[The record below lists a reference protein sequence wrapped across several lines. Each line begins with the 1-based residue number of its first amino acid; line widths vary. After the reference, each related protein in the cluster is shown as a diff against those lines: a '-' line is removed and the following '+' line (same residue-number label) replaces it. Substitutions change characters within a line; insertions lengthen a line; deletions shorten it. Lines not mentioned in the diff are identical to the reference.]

1 MSKPNKAKLQ
11 QQQKKGKK
19 SGNTTTTTTT
29 TNAKKELT
37 SEEYIQQ
44 GEKYASQYH
53 FDKALIS
60 FENAL
65 KLDETNTL
73 VMDIIGEILVENGDL
88 EKAKTY
94 FFKSIQTDPEDSA
107 SKYMNL
113 GQLVGGDDALK
124 CYRKGIELMERDLNK
139 IIKEF
144 GSKYNDLEH
153 IPRPLKST
161 GDDDEIYESDEDD
174 PIIILKQQLCS
185 ALCSISELYLT
196 DQCFD
201 DDAEEQC
208 EISLKKAIAYS
219 PNSPEPYSLMASMKI
234 SQVKNQEA
242 VEYLNKSYQL
252 WENSDVDDR
261 PEFDYRFNIS
271 LLFIELKEDRT
282 AVDILEQLVNEQDN
296 IAELWYTLGVV
307 YNNLQEPLSAQE
319 CLITAKELLKIAAPQ
334 GRDEELEQLTNT
346 LLKKV
351 KIDVSKL
358 SPEEIEAFNNE
369 NDDDNNNNNG
379 ETVEEE
385 DLEEIEGE
393 EMDE

>member
-11 QQQKKGKK
+11 QQKKGKK
-19 SGNTTTTTTT
+19 STTTATTT
-29 TNAKKELT
+29 KKELT

-44 GEKYASQYH
+44 GEKYASEYH
-53 FDKALIS
+53 FDKALSS

-65 KLDETNTL
+65 KLDPINTL
-73 VMDIIGEILVENGDL
+73 VMDTIGEILVENGDI

-94 FFKSIQTDPEDSA
+94 FLKSIKTDPEDSP

-113 GQLVGGDDALK
+113 GQLVGGDDALN
-124 CYRKGIELMERDLNK
+124 CYRKGIQIMERELK
-139 IIKEF
+139 QLIKEQ
-144 GSKYNDLEH
+144 GSKYNDLQH
-153 IPRPLKST
+153 IPRPLKSSSPV
-161 GDDDEIYESDEDD
+161 GEDDDGEDTVYESDEDD

-201 DDAEEQC
+201 DDAEDQC
-208 EISLKKAIAYS
+208 ESNLKRAIGYS

-242 VEYLNKSYQL
+242 IEYLNKSYQL
-252 WENSDVDDR
+252 WEHSDIDDR

-271 LLFIELKEDRT
+271 LLFIELKENRT

-307 YNNLQEPLSAQE
+307 YNNLNEPLSAQE
-319 CLITAKELLKIAAPQ
+319 CLITSKELLKIAAPQ
-334 GRDEELEQLTNT
+334 GRDEELEHLTNT

-351 KIDVSKL
+351 EIDVSKL
-358 SPEEIEAFNNE
+358 SPEEIEALNND
-369 NDDDNNNNNG
+369 ND
-379 ETVEEE
+379 E
-385 DLEEIEGE
+385 DEAEQE

>member
-11 QQQKKGKK
+11 QQKKGKK
-19 SGNTTTTTTT
+19 STTTATTT
-29 TNAKKELT
+29 KKELT

-44 GEKYASQYH
+44 GEKYASEYH
-53 FDKALIS
+53 FDKALSS

-65 KLDETNTL
+65 KLDPINTL
-73 VMDIIGEILVENGDL
+73 VMDTIGEILVENGDI

-94 FFKSIQTDPEDSA
+94 FLKSIKTDPEDSP

-113 GQLVGGDDALK
+113 GQLVGGDDALN
-124 CYRKGIELMERDLNK
+124 CYRKGIQIMERELK
-139 IIKEF
+139 QLIKEQ
-144 GSKYNDLEH
+144 GSKYNDLQH
-153 IPRPLKST
+153 IPRPLKSSSPV
-161 GDDDEIYESDEDD
+161 GEDDDGEDTVYESDEDD

-201 DDAEEQC
+201 DDAEDQC
-208 EISLKKAIAYS
+208 ESNLKRAIGYS

-242 VEYLNKSYQL
+242 IEYLNKSYQL
-252 WENSDVDDR
+252 WEHSDIDDR

-271 LLFIELKEDRT
+271 LLFIELKENRT

-307 YNNLQEPLSAQE
+307 YNNLNEPLSAQE
-319 CLITAKELLKIAAPQ
+319 CLITSKELLKIAAPQ
-334 GRDEELEQLTNT
+334 GRDEELEHLTNT

-351 KIDVSKL
+351 EIDVSKL
-358 SPEEIEAFNNE
+358 SPEEIEALNND
-369 NDDDNNNNNG
+369 ND
-379 ETVEEE
+379 E
-385 DLEEIEGE
+385 DEAEQE
-393 EMDE
+393 EMEDRKSVV

>member
-11 QQQKKGKK
+11 QQKKGKK
-19 SGNTTTTTTT
+19 STTTTTTAT
-29 TNAKKELT
+29 TTKKELT

-44 GEKYASQYH
+44 GEKYASEYH
-53 FDKALIS
+53 FDKALSS

-65 KLDETNTL
+65 KLDPTNTL
-73 VMDIIGEILVENGDL
+73 VMDTIGEILVENGDI

-94 FFKSIQTDPEDSA
+94 FLKSIKTNPEDSP

-113 GQLVGGDDALK
+113 GQLVGGDDALN
-124 CYRKGIELMERDLNK
+124 CYRKGIQIMERELK
-139 IIKEF
+139 QLIKEQ
-144 GSKYNDLEH
+144 GSKYNDLQH
-153 IPRPLKST
+153 IPRPLKASSPI
-161 GDDDEIYESDEDD
+161 GEDDDGEDTVYVSDEDD

-185 ALCSISELYLT
+185 ALSSISELYLT

-201 DDAEEQC
+201 DDAEDQC
-208 EISLKKAIAYS
+208 ESNLKRAIGYS

-242 VEYLNKSYQL
+242 IEYLNKSYQL
-252 WENSDVDDR
+252 WEHSDIDDR

-271 LLFIELKEDRT
+271 LLFIELKENRT

-307 YNNLQEPLSAQE
+307 YNNLNEPLSAQE
-319 CLITAKELLKIAAPQ
+319 CLITSKELLKIAAPQ
-334 GRDEELEQLTNT
+334 GRDEELEHLTNT

-351 KIDVSKL
+351 EIDVSKL
-358 SPEEIEAFNNE
+358 SPEEIEAFNN
-369 NDDDNNNNNG
+369 DN
-379 ETVEEE
+379 E
-385 DLEEIEGE
+385 DEDEAEQE

>member
-1 MSKPNKAKLQ
+1 MSKTNKAKLQ
-11 QQQKKGKK
+11 QQKKGKK
-19 SGNTTTTTTT
+19 TTNTTT
-29 TNAKKELT
+29 AKKELT

-44 GEKYASQYH
+44 GEKYASEYH
-53 FDKALIS
+53 FDKALTS
-60 FENAL
+60 FEKAL
-65 KLDETNTL
+65 KLDSSNTL
-73 VMDIIGEILVENGDL
+73 VMDTIGEILIENGDI
-88 EKAKTY
+88 EKAKSY
-94 FFKSIQTDPEDSA
+94 FLKSIQTDPEDSP

-124 CYRKGIELMERDLNK
+124 CYRKGIEIMERDLK
-139 IIKEF
+139 KTIKEI
-144 GSKYNDLEH
+144 GPKYNDLEH

-161 GDDDEIYESDEDD
+161 VDGNDEDIIYESDEDD
-174 PIIILKQQLCS
+174 PIIQLKQQLCS

-201 DDAEEQC
+201 DDAEDQC
-208 EISLKKAIAYS
+208 ESNLKRAITYS

-242 VEYLNKSYQL
+242 IEYLNKSYQL
-252 WENSDVDDR
+252 WENSDIDDR

-271 LLFIELKEDRT
+271 LLFIELKENRT

-307 YNNLQEPLSAQE
+307 YNNLTEPLSAQE

-351 KIDVSKL
+351 QIDVSKL
-358 SPEEIEAFNNE
+358 SPEEIEAFNNAS
-369 NDDDNNNNNG
+369 NDDN
-379 ETVEEE
+379 VEE

>member
-1 MSKPNKAKLQ
+1 MSNKAKLQ
-11 QQQKKGKK
+11 QQKKGTGKK
-19 SGNTTTTTTT
+19 TTTTGTI
-29 TNAKKELT
+29 KKEFT

-44 GEKYASQYH
+44 GEKYASEYH
-53 FDKALIS
+53 FDKALTS

-65 KLDETNTL
+65 KLDATNTL
-73 VMDIIGEILVENGDL
+73 VMDTIGEILVENGNI

-94 FFKSIQTDPEDSA
+94 FLKSIQTDPEDSP

-124 CYRKGIELMERDLNK
+124 CYRKGIEIMERELNK
-139 IIKEF
+139 LVKEQ

-153 IPRPLKST
+153 IPRPIKSVGNNNNEE
-161 GDDDEIYESDEDD
+161 GDIVYESADEDD

-201 DDAEEQC
+201 DDAEDQC
-208 EISLKKAIAYS
+208 EANLKRAITYS

-242 VEYLNKSYQL
+242 IEYLNKSYTL
-252 WENSDVDDR
+252 WEHSDVDDR

-271 LLFIELKEDRT
+271 LLFIELKENRT

-307 YNNLQEPLSAQE
+307 YNNLNEPLSAQE
-319 CLITAKELLKIAAPQ
+319 CLITSKELLKIAAPQ

-351 KIDVSKL
+351 EIDVSKL
-358 SPEEIEAFNNE
+358 SPEEIEAFNNA
-369 NDDDNNNNNG
+369 NDDDDNN
-379 ETVEEE
+379 EPVEEE

>member
-11 QQQKKGKK
+11 QQKKGKK
-19 SGNTTTTTTT
+19 STTTATTT
-29 TNAKKELT
+29 KKELT

-44 GEKYASQYH
+44 GEKYASEYH
-53 FDKALIS
+53 FDKALSS

-65 KLDETNTL
+65 KLDPINTL
-73 VMDIIGEILVENGDL
+73 VMDTIGEILVENGDI
-88 EKAKTY
+88 ENAKTY
-94 FFKSIQTDPEDSA
+94 FLKSIKTDPEDSP

-113 GQLVGGDDALK
+113 GQLVGGDDALN
-124 CYRKGIELMERDLNK
+124 CYRKGIQIMERELK
-139 IIKEF
+139 QLIKEQ
-144 GSKYNDLEH
+144 GSKYNDLQH
-153 IPRPLKST
+153 IPRPLKSSSPV
-161 GDDDEIYESDEDD
+161 GEDDDGEDTVYESDEDD

-201 DDAEEQC
+201 DDAEDQC
-208 EISLKKAIAYS
+208 ESNLKRAIGYS

-242 VEYLNKSYQL
+242 IEYLNKSYQL
-252 WENSDVDDR
+252 WEHSDIDDR

-271 LLFIELKEDRT
+271 LLFIELKENRT

-307 YNNLQEPLSAQE
+307 YNNLNEPLSAQE
-319 CLITAKELLKIAAPQ
+319 CLITSKELLKIAAPQ
-334 GRDEELEQLTNT
+334 GRDEELEHLTNT

-351 KIDVSKL
+351 EIDVSKL
-358 SPEEIEAFNNE
+358 SPEEIEALNND
-369 NDDDNNNNNG
+369 ND
-379 ETVEEE
+379 E
-385 DLEEIEGE
+385 DEAEQE

>member
-19 SGNTTTTTTT
+19 STTTATTT
-29 TNAKKELT
+29 KKELT

-44 GEKYASQYH
+44 GEKYASEYH
-53 FDKALIS
+53 FDKALSS

-65 KLDETNTL
+65 KLDPTNTL
-73 VMDIIGEILVENGDL
+73 VMDTIGEILVENGDI

-94 FFKSIQTDPEDSA
+94 FLKSIKTNPEDSP

-113 GQLVGGDDALK
+113 GQLVGGDDALN
-124 CYRKGIELMERDLNK
+124 CYRKGIQIMERELK
-139 IIKEF
+139 QLIKEQ
-144 GSKYNDLEH
+144 GSKYNDLQH
-153 IPRPLKST
+153 IPRPLKASSPI
-161 GDDDEIYESDEDD
+161 GEDDDGEDTVYESDEDD

-185 ALCSISELYLT
+185 ALSSISELYLT

-201 DDAEEQC
+201 DDAEDQC
-208 EISLKKAIAYS
+208 ESNLKRAIGYS

-242 VEYLNKSYQL
+242 IEYLNKSYQL
-252 WENSDVDDR
+252 WEHSDMDDR

-271 LLFIELKEDRT
+271 LLFIELKENRT

-307 YNNLQEPLSAQE
+307 YNNLNEPLSAQE
-319 CLITAKELLKIAAPQ
+319 CLITSKELLKIAAPQ
-334 GRDEELEQLTNT
+334 GRDEELEHLTNT

-351 KIDVSKL
+351 EIDVSKL
-358 SPEEIEAFNNE
+358 SPEEIEAFNN
-369 NDDDNNNNNG
+369 DN
-379 ETVEEE
+379 E
-385 DLEEIEGE
+385 DEAEQE

>member
-11 QQQKKGKK
+11 QQKKGKK
-19 SGNTTTTTTT
+19 STTTTTTT
-29 TNAKKELT
+29 ATKKELT

-44 GEKYASQYH
+44 GEKYASEYH
-53 FDKALIS
+53 FDKALSS

-65 KLDETNTL
+65 KLDPTNTL
-73 VMDIIGEILVENGDL
+73 VMDTIGEILVENGDI

-94 FFKSIQTDPEDSA
+94 FLKSIKTDPEDSP

-113 GQLVGGDDALK
+113 GQLVGGDDALN
-124 CYRKGIELMERDLNK
+124 CYRKGIEIMERELK
-139 IIKEF
+139 QLIKEQ
-144 GSKYNDLEH
+144 GSKYNDLQH
-153 IPRPLKST
+153 IPRPLKSSISGGG
-161 GDDDEIYESDEDD
+161 GDDEDNGDNIVYDESDEDD
-174 PIIILKQQLCS
+174 PIIQLKQQLCS

-201 DDAEEQC
+201 DDAEDQC
-208 EISLKKAIAYS
+208 ESNLKRAIGYS

-242 VEYLNKSYQL
+242 IEYLNKSYQL
-252 WENSDVDDR
+252 WEHSDIDDR

-271 LLFIELKEDRT
+271 LLFIELKENRT

-307 YNNLQEPLSAQE
+307 YNNLNEPLSAQE
-319 CLITAKELLKIAAPQ
+319 CLITSKELLKIAAPQ
-334 GRDEELEQLTNT
+334 GRDEELEHLTNT

-351 KIDVSKL
+351 EIDVSKL
-358 SPEEIEAFNNE
+358 SPEEIEAFNN
-369 NDDDNNNNNG
+369 DNNEDEVNQ
-379 ETVEEE
+379 E
-385 DLEEIEGE
+385 DLEGE

>member
-19 SGNTTTTTTT
+19 STTTTTT
-29 TNAKKELT
+29 KKELT

-44 GEKYASQYH
+44 GEKYASEYH
-53 FDKALIS
+53 FDKALSS

-65 KLDETNTL
+65 ELDSTNTL
-73 VMDIIGEILVENGDL
+73 VMDTIGEILLENGDI

-94 FFKSIQTDPEDSA
+94 FLKSIKTDPEDSP

-113 GQLVGGDDALK
+113 GQLVGGDDALN
-124 CYRKGIELMERDLNK
+124 CYRKGIEIMERELK
-139 IIKEF
+139 QLIKEQ
-144 GSKYNDLEH
+144 GSKYNDLQH
-153 IPRPLKST
+153 IPRPLKSSIAHSEEEEEDN
-161 GDDDEIYESDEDD
+161 GDIIYESDEDD

-201 DDAEEQC
+201 DDAEDQC
-208 EISLKKAIAYS
+208 ETNLKRAIGYS

-242 VEYLNKSYQL
+242 IEYLNKSYQL
-252 WENSDVDDR
+252 WEHSDIDDR

-271 LLFIELKEDRT
+271 LLFIELKENRT

-307 YNNLQEPLSAQE
+307 YNNLNEPLSAQQ
-319 CLITAKELLKIAAPQ
+319 CLLTSKELLKIAAPQ

-351 KIDVSKL
+351 EIDVSKL

-369 NDDDNNNNNG
+369 S
-379 ETVEEE
+379 EE
-385 DLEEIEGE
+385 EEIEGE